1 MREVRKEVPFEMK
14 VAEAIKILNPET
26 SAQAIAEIE
35 RNAEYNR
42 EKVME
47 KVNEACRMGAEALAK
62 QEKLREWMD
71 RMEKGE

>member
-1 MREVRKEVPFEMK
+1 MTTE
-14 VAEAIKILNPET
+14 EAIKILDPET

-35 RNAEYNR
+35 RDAGFNR

-71 RMEKGE
+71 RMGKEV